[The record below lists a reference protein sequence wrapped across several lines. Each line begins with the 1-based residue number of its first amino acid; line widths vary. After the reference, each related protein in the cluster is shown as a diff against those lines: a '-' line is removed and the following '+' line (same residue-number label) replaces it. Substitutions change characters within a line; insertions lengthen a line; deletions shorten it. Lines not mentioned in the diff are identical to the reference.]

1 MNRIIISVLTKMCIE
16 EPGHWYRY
24 VSKLQRVIN
33 STYQRAINTTPF
45 QLLTGVK
52 MRTKEDMNVLELLEE
67 EGRVEFMNQR
77 DESRR
82 EAKAQI
88 LRIQEENRRTYNKKR
103 KEGAKYKQGDLV
115 AIQRTQFGNALKLK
129 PKGKEGPRKTTTGVD
144 FMKRWP

>member
-52 MRTKEDMNVLELLEE
+52 MRMKEDTNVLELLEE

-103 KEGAKYKQGDLV
+103 KEGAKYKQGDLELGKDRFEV
-115 AIQRTQFGNALKLK
+115 EKIDR
-129 PKGKEGPRKTTTGVD
+129 GKEGPRKTTTGVD